1 MRYIIGQINVNYI
14 LKRSYNRKYQ
24 SESLTLNSDFA
35 GSRPVV
41 VSYIFFMQ
49 IIFLNLSYLLLVC
62 ISEVFE
68 FNHVFSIFYQLYK
81 SLIMDVL
88 MGQMQLTYH
97 KLIYNIEYAYVTIIK
112 I

>member
-1 MRYIIGQINVNYI
+1 
-14 LKRSYNRKYQ
+14 
-24 SESLTLNSDFA
+24 
-35 GSRPVV
+35 
-41 VSYIFFMQ
+41 MQ

-62 ISEVFE
+62 NSEVFE

-81 SLIMDVL
+81 SLIMDVS
-88 MGQMQLTYH
+88 MGQIQLTYH